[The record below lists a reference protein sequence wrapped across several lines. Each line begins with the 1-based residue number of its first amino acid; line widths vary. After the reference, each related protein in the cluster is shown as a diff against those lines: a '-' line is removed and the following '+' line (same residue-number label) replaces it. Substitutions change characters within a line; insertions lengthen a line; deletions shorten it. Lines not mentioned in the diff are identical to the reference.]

1 MKMLQAHQ
9 LEELICLVA
18 VLDRPTLIRH
28 IRNYRASFPVDFTD
42 DFLETSSI
50 ERVRHIFVALC
61 MHCQCIPDL
70 DVPTP
75 SAA

>member
-1 MKMLQAHQ
+1 MLQAHQ
-9 LEELICLVA
+9 LDELICLVA

-61 MHCQCIPDL
+61 LQAQYLPATAPAPM
-70 DVPTP
+70 PT
-75 SAA
+75 AA